1 MKKTLVMAAAAVLTG
16 SMAYPSLAEEYVFE
30 MAPVVVTAN
39 RMNENLV
46 DARADIS
53 VVTSRQIEKLHL
65 NTVEDALRT
74 VPGTQYLNYGGNGLN
89 ANLSGIRIN
98 GSKDIILL
106 VDGVRVTDF
115 NGANN
120 SGYMYSSLL
129 NNMDNVERI
138 EVLRGSAGALYGS
151 GAKGGVINII
161 TKNPGEKKTT
171 VDIARGTGGREI
183 YKLTT
188 MGRVGKFSYMAY
200 YDKLLIGDTKS
211 GDGRL
216 WPGHTHTLSD
226 GVKFAYDFTDKH
238 SLSLSYDK
246 MKSRYRGYDFVYS
259 NRYHGDYKSDM
270 LTLQDKISIGKHW
283 DNQFTYRRN
292 KVKTNYFQD
301 YDMNAQSNW
310 GISSDYTYDIIGE
323 QVSFHDEWN
332 RLTFGM
338 DYSKGRDNILR
349 PAGYDAS
356 GNPVK
361 ANHWYENYS
370 FYIQEDWKFLPRWS
384 LSGGCGMTALRRIS
398 TPPILTAIRPKA
410 TA

>member
-161 TKNPGEKKTT
+161 TKNPGEKFLKRQGWRKRNQ
-171 VDIARGTGGREI
+171 A
-183 YKLTT
+183 
-188 MGRVGKFSYMAY
+188 A
-200 YDKLLIGDTKS
+200 
-211 GDGRL
+211 
-216 WPGHTHTLSD
+216 
-226 GVKFAYDFTDKH
+226 
-238 SLSLSYDK
+238 
-246 MKSRYRGYDFVYS
+246 
-259 NRYHGDYKSDM
+259 
-270 LTLQDKISIGKHW
+270 LQ
-283 DNQFTYRRN
+283 
-292 KVKTNYFQD
+292 
-301 YDMNAQSNW
+301 NW
-310 GISSDYTYDIIGE
+310 QRI
-323 QVSFHDEWN
+323 FCLK
-332 RLTFGM
+332 R
-338 DYSKGRDNILR
+338 
-349 PAGYDAS
+349 
-356 GNPVK
+356 
-361 ANHWYENYS
+361 
-370 FYIQEDWKFLPRWS
+370 
-384 LSGGCGMTALRRIS
+384 TALVNHLNLLPMKRQIV
-398 TPPILTAIRPKA
+398 T
-410 TA
+410 

>member
-39 RMNENLV
+39 RVNENLV

-211 GDGRL
+211 GAGK
-216 WPGHTHTLSD
+216 TVVSEQQ
-226 GVKFAYDFTDKH
+226 K
-238 SLSLSYDK
+238 
-246 MKSRYRGYDFVYS
+246 
-259 NRYHGDYKSDM
+259 
-270 LTLQDKISIGKHW
+270 LQ
-283 DNQFTYRRN
+283 NQFN
-292 KVKTNYFQD
+292 EQSK
-301 YDMNAQSNW
+301 DMSDKDKQALGQKLNQQLAQKENEVMAPIQAKFRAAVEKAAKDKGVDMVINARDVIYG
-310 GISSDYTYDIIGE
+310 GID
-323 QVSFHDEWN
+323 
-332 RLTFGM
+332 LT
-338 DYSKGRDNILR
+338 
-349 PAGYDAS
+349 DA
-356 GNPVK
+356 VK
-361 ANHWYENYS
+361 ANM
-370 FYIQEDWKFLPRWS
+370 K
-384 LSGGCGMTALRRIS
+384 
-398 TPPILTAIRPKA
+398 
-410 TA
+410 

>member
-171 VDIARGTGGREI
+171 VDIARGTGGRE
-183 YKLTT
+183 Y
-188 MGRVGKFSYMAY
+188 
-200 YDKLLIGDTKS
+200 
-211 GDGRL
+211 
-216 WPGHTHTLSD
+216 
-226 GVKFAYDFTDKH
+226 
-238 SLSLSYDK
+238 
-246 MKSRYRGYDFVYS
+246 
-259 NRYHGDYKSDM
+259 
-270 LTLQDKISIGKHW
+270 IS
-283 DNQFTYRRN
+283 
-292 KVKTNYFQD
+292 
-301 YDMNAQSNW
+301 
-310 GISSDYTYDIIGE
+310 
-323 QVSFHDEWN
+323 
-332 RLTFGM
+332 
-338 DYSKGRDNILR
+338 
-349 PAGYDAS
+349 
-356 GNPVK
+356 
-361 ANHWYENYS
+361 
-370 FYIQEDWKFLPRWS
+370 
-384 LSGGCGMTALRRIS
+384 
-398 TPPILTAIRPKA
+398 
-410 TA
+410 

>member
-151 GAKGGVINII
+151 G
-161 TKNPGEKKTT
+161 
-171 VDIARGTGGREI
+171 
-183 YKLTT
+183 
-188 MGRVGKFSYMAY
+188 
-200 YDKLLIGDTKS
+200 
-211 GDGRL
+211 
-216 WPGHTHTLSD
+216 
-226 GVKFAYDFTDKH
+226 
-238 SLSLSYDK
+238 
-246 MKSRYRGYDFVYS
+246 
-259 NRYHGDYKSDM
+259 
-270 LTLQDKISIGKHW
+270 
-283 DNQFTYRRN
+283 
-292 KVKTNYFQD
+292 
-301 YDMNAQSNW
+301 
-310 GISSDYTYDIIGE
+310 
-323 QVSFHDEWN
+323 
-332 RLTFGM
+332 
-338 DYSKGRDNILR
+338 
-349 PAGYDAS
+349 
-356 GNPVK
+356 
-361 ANHWYENYS
+361 
-370 FYIQEDWKFLPRWS
+370 
-384 LSGGCGMTALRRIS
+384 GGCAGVFFVVGPMGVVI
-398 TPPILTAIRPKA
+398 ILNKMIAV
-410 TA
+410 